1 MRPAWRGQ
9 GGWREKLRRRSP
21 VLFALIA
28 VVIAMGAAQ
37 TANAAGPSAKEI
49 TKTVSALSEKY
60 PVRSTLYGVWVDG
73 RPLVTGALGKARPGV
88 AATKAAHFRIGNI
101 TESFTTSLLLQF
113 VDDGLLSLDDPIS
126 RWLPDLPGAQQ
137 ITVGMLARSISG
149 YADFVTYDKFVEQN
163 NADPFRRWRTS
174 ELIDL
179 AFERPTLFPPGTS
192 WAFSDTNFLLLREIL
207 QKVGGKP
214 VNQLL
219 RERILDPLGLD
230 ETAMSIRPRI
240 PTPVIHA
247 YTRDRG
253 HYEDSTRWSPSW
265 APGMGNMYSTLGDLG
280 RWATALGTG
289 SVVSPESHALQ
300 LGPQNVGLGPLT
312 QDTYYAMGS
321 VVRDGWIFNN
331 PQVVGYNGVV
341 SYSLAKKTAV
351 VVFTTQGPKGDPL
364 VAYASAIADGITRL
378 VDPKHPLDLPDCTRP
393 PC

>member
-1 MRPAWRGQ
+1 MYDRP
-9 GGWREKLRRRSP
+9 KLRAGTAC
-21 VLFALIA
+21 ALIVA
-28 VVIAMGAAQ
+28 VISIGGVQRASAA
-37 TANAAGPSAKEI
+37 APSAKRI
-49 TKTVSALSEKY
+49 TETVSALSEKY

-88 AATKAAHFRIGNI
+88 AATKAAHFRIGNA

-113 VDDGLLSLDDPIS
+113 VDDGLVSLDDPIS
-126 RWLPDLPGAQQ
+126 RWLPDLPGAQEV
-137 ITVGMLARSISG
+137 TVGMLARSISG
-149 YADFVTYDKFVEQN
+149 YPDFVTYDRFIKQN
-163 NADPFRRWRTS
+163 NADPFRRWRTF

-207 QKVGGKP
+207 QRVGGKP

-230 ETAMSIRPRI
+230 ETAMSLRPHI
-240 PTPVIHA
+240 PAPVIHA
-247 YTRDRG
+247 YTKDRG

-289 SVVSPESHALQ
+289 SIVSPESHALQ
-300 LGPQNVGLGPLT
+300 FGPQNVGLGPLT

-321 VVRDGWIFNN
+321 VVRDGWIFSN
-331 PQVVGYNGVV
+331 PQVFGYNGVV
-341 SYSLAKKTAV
+341 SYSPSKETAV

-364 VAYASAIADGITRL
+364 VAYASAIADRVTRL
-378 VDPKHPLDLPDCTRP
+378 VDPEHPLGLPDCTRP